1 MKTTEIYKIFILL
14 MVFSA
19 CKQKSEEPSN
29 PTIDYEKINVLFAQ
43 ETSHMLFNHLY
54 VTLDSISYTH
64 FLKAKDW
71 MEVYASVD
79 EGLPHFYTV
88 NDNSTTSYVRGQ
100 HHYIEILGPKNTYGE
115 PEGKSGM
122 GFCLSHKAEPFHANI
137 RPDLKKE
144 NSPYLAA
151 FETVAQPLKGEEEI
165 WFKAFY
171 TEGSKTN
178 VLSWYAFYNPK
189 FLTGLHGLN
198 HETYTRE
205 AFLKTTYA
213 PERLFKG
220 VSAIELA
227 CNRADYNRIAQEM
240 RHLGC
245 PLLKKEGNNL
255 TVRSGDINIKLMLH
269 PELEQSQIHKLH
281 CTLNRA
287 DESVKVFG
295 DLVIT
300 NSGHQSTWTFANTYE

>member
-1 MKTTEIYKIFILL
+1 MKISNLYLLFLLHILL
-14 MVFSA
+14 FS
-19 CKQKSEEPSN
+19 CKQKTGEPAT

-43 ETSHMLFNHLY
+43 ETSHMLFNHFY

-64 FLKAKDW
+64 FIKAKDW

-88 NDNSTTSYVRGQ
+88 NDNSTTSYVRGH
-100 HHYIEILGPKNTYGE
+100 HHYIEILGPKNSYGQ

-122 GFCLSHKAEPFHANI
+122 SFCLSHNKESFNDSIAPK
-137 RPDLKKE
+137 LKKE
-144 NSPYLAA
+144 DTPYLA
-151 FETVAQPLKGEEEI
+151 FSETVVQPLTGTEDV

-171 TEGSKTN
+171 TKGPDTN
-178 VLSWYAFYNPK
+178 MQSWYAFYNPE
-189 FLTGLHGLN
+189 FLTSLHGSD
-198 HETYTRE
+198 HENYTRE
-205 AFLKTTYA
+205 VFLKTTYS
-213 PERLFKG
+213 PEKLFKG
-220 VSAIELA
+220 ISGIELA
-227 CNRADYNRIAQEM
+227 CNQADYNRIAQEM

-300 NSGHQSTWTFANTYE
+300 NSGHQSIWTFANTYE